1 MLCFIFCNVGLVL
14 IGFIVNKFV
23 RKMSFTKLCHML
35 AQVFPTAI
43 FFVMTYAIYTPSSLF
58 LQNIS
63 EFSITYLHILPSLLF
78 LTFIIFMIILF
89 IALCVVS
96 DKNVIFFTGFLF
108 AITLG
113 LYVQGNFLNPKFPT
127 LDGAPIDWSMYY
139 KRDLASKMFWVVV
152 PIAVMIV
159 SFGRW
164 KTRLQQVMKYL
175 SCFLSAVQAV
185 SLLMLLIMSK
195 PDIENYGLSKEGEFS
210 VGAKENIV
218 IFIVDTLQ
226 TSSMKEYLISD
237 ACPIERFDGF
247 TFFENAVSGGS
258 PTSRGLP
265 VFLTGVEYDPL
276 QSEYEWAEERW
287 EAVPLYDYL
296 RQDGFD
302 IRFYSDL
309 SIPGVSDK
317 IIDNYVP
324 SSKYVGDYASFT
336 EQLYRLVNLYLMP
349 QCLKQ
354 YFWLTTD
361 DLTEAILADENI
373 YKIGNTEFYKDM
385 EAAGPFQVEYE
396 KTFRLYH
403 LSGVHLPYITDENLQ
418 IVGDGAVTEQQV
430 LQGVMKEI
438 YEYVDHMQT
447 IGVYDASTII
457 IAGDHG
463 RFEDNNPGANAAFLI
478 KRPYEDL
485 PLQYNTAPVHFRNV
499 MATLA
504 ETLMDDYSSYGP
516 SMYDITDASDV
527 ERMHTIDTPI
537 RNRNSIDDAWDRTVE
552 CRFIVPLDPEDVAQY
567 KIWDPYRINSID
579 YKLGEEID
587 YTINNSYANQIN
599 YRLYKENQAAIASN
613 ELSICFNL
621 QDTGAKD
628 LVFHYTYSGVYNER
642 QTMHIYANGS
652 KVDTVV
658 CTNTDKFKDDTVVI
672 PGDKIEDGVLILRF
686 VFPNA
691 VTPNQLDRTDE
702 DTRILSVAFASMRL
716 ERE

>member
-23 RKMSFTKLCHML
+23 RKMSFTELCHML

-78 LTFIIFMIILF
+78 LTFIIFMTILF

-96 DKNVIFFTGFLF
+96 DKNVIFFIGFLF

-139 KRDLASKMFWVVV
+139 KRDLASKMFWIVV
-152 PIAVMIV
+152 PIVVMVI

-185 SLLMLLIMSK
+185 SLLILLIMSK

-287 EAVPLYDYL
+287 EEVPLYDYL

-317 IIDNYVP
+317 IIDNYVLP
-324 SSKYVGDYASFT
+324 
-336 EQLYRLVNLYLMP
+336 VNM
-349 QCLKQ
+349 
-354 YFWLTTD
+354 
-361 DLTEAILADENI
+361 
-373 YKIGNTEFYKDM
+373 
-385 EAAGPFQVEYE
+385 
-396 KTFRLYH
+396 
-403 LSGVHLPYITDENLQ
+403 
-418 IVGDGAVTEQQV
+418 
-430 LQGVMKEI
+430 
-438 YEYVDHMQT
+438 
-447 IGVYDASTII
+447 
-457 IAGDHG
+457 
-463 RFEDNNPGANAAFLI
+463 
-478 KRPYEDL
+478 
-485 PLQYNTAPVHFRNV
+485 
-499 MATLA
+499 
-504 ETLMDDYSSYGP
+504 
-516 SMYDITDASDV
+516 
-527 ERMHTIDTPI
+527 
-537 RNRNSIDDAWDRTVE
+537 
-552 CRFIVPLDPEDVAQY
+552 
-567 KIWDPYRINSID
+567 
-579 YKLGEEID
+579 
-587 YTINNSYANQIN
+587 
-599 YRLYKENQAAIASN
+599 
-613 ELSICFNL
+613 
-621 QDTGAKD
+621 
-628 LVFHYTYSGVYNER
+628 
-642 QTMHIYANGS
+642 
-652 KVDTVV
+652 
-658 CTNTDKFKDDTVVI
+658 
-672 PGDKIEDGVLILRF
+672 
-686 VFPNA
+686 
-691 VTPNQLDRTDE
+691 
-702 DTRILSVAFASMRL
+702 
-716 ERE
+716 